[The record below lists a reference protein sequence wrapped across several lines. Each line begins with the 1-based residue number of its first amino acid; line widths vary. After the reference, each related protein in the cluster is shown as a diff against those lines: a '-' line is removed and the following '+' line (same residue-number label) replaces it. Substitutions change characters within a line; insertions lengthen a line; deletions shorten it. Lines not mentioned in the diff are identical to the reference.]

1 MPTYRYEAVTSA
13 GETIKG
19 DVQAADQAA
28 VVQRLQRSGHVVLR
42 TDEVKPNRLMDILN
56 RDLLSARKVRQN
68 DIVIFTAELATLVG
82 AGLTVHRA
90 LSIMSDAAGSDRVK
104 NLLDRLFAEISG
116 GSSLCDALRAES
128 GIFSTDYLAL
138 IEAGEASG
146 SLDVVLKRLA
156 NYLERAEALQASIR
170 SALTYPLILLG
181 FAGLTVLLLVTM
193 VLPRFQAI
201 FDDAGQ
207 ALPFA
212 TRIFLASADFLTQW
226 WWLLLIL
233 AAAVFLIAR
242 QIRASKAGRL
252 RWDHTV
258 LRLPLL
264 GDLVTKTD
272 TARMV
277 RVLGTLLTNGV
288 ALLEALSIVGGT
300 LRNAALADAM
310 GVVRENVRDGKTL
323 ATAIS
328 IAGGFPQL
336 AVQLI
341 HVGDET
347 GKLGE
352 MLVKIAD
359 IYEVE
364 VKRTFDWLLA
374 LLVPVVTIALGALI
388 AGIIGSVLVA
398 VLRINELA
406 I

>member
-1 MPTYRYEAVTSA
+1 MPTFRYEAVTSA

-56 RDLLSARKVRQN
+56 RDLSSGRKVRQN

-116 GSSLCDALRAES
+116 GSSLCEALRAES

-146 SLDVVLKRLA
+146 SLDVVLKKLA

-170 SALTYPLILLG
+170 SALTYPMILLG

-242 QIRASKAGRL
+242 QIRASKGGRL

-288 ALLEALSIVGGT
+288 ALLEAL
-300 LRNAALADAM
+300 
-310 GVVRENVRDGKTL
+310 
-323 ATAIS
+323 
-328 IAGGFPQL
+328 
-336 AVQLI
+336 
-341 HVGDET
+341 
-347 GKLGE
+347 
-352 MLVKIAD
+352 
-359 IYEVE
+359 
-364 VKRTFDWLLA
+364 
-374 LLVPVVTIALGALI
+374 
-388 AGIIGSVLVA
+388 
-398 VLRINELA
+398 
-406 I
+406 